1 MHLIDTHTHL
11 YSEKFEEDR
20 EERIEAAIE
29 AGIKQ
34 FFMPNIDSSSIM
46 GMKALEHKYPKNC
59 FAMMGLHPCSVNEN
73 VEQELAIVER
83 ELRARKYIA
92 VGEIGMDLYWDK
104 TFKSEQEMAF
114 RKQIEWAKELNLPI
128 DIHCREAFDEI
139 LAIMDELNDKN
150 MKGVFH
156 CFTGSLEQAR
166 HILGYGD
173 FKLGIGGVVTF
184 KNSGLDQVVKELS
197 IEDIVLET
205 DAPYL
210 APTPY
215 RGKRNESLYLRNIA
229 DKISDIFEI
238 PIQTVAEQTTKN
250 ALQLF
255 HP

>member
-11 YSEKFEEDR
+11 YSEKFDGDR

-34 FFMPNIDSSSIM
+34 FFMPNIDSSSIA
-46 GMKALEHKYPKNC
+46 GMKALEQKYPKSC

-73 VEQELAIVER
+73 VEEELAVVER

-92 VGEIGMDLYWDK
+92 VGEIGIDLYWDK
-104 TFKSEQEMAF
+104 SFQKEQEMAF

-128 DIHCREAFDEI
+128 DIHCREAFNEI
-139 LAIMDELNDKN
+139 LAIMDELNDKS

-156 CFTGSLEQAR
+156 CFTGSLEQAK
-166 HILGYGD
+166 HILGYGG

-184 KNSGLDQVVKELS
+184 KNSGLDKVVKELS

-229 DKISDIFEI
+229 DKISDIFEV

-255 HP
+255 QP